1 MPGQV
6 RTMNNAVQPKSSADI
21 DHFIDITAELCPLT
35 FVKTKLLIER
45 MRPGEVAE
53 VRLKGQEPLENVPR
67 SIRDHGHSVLDMV
80 PEDATQTPFGVHRLT
95 LRKN

>member
-1 MPGQV
+1 
-6 RTMNNAVQPKSSADI
+6 MNTAVKSKSAADV
-21 DHFIDITAELCPLT
+21 DYFIDITAEVCPLT

-67 SIRDHGHSVLDMV
+67 DKAKKRALLAERAMGEMAVFVRAIEAG
-80 PEDATQTPFGVHRLT
+80 
-95 LRKN
+95 

>member
-1 MPGQV
+1 
-6 RTMNNAVQPKSSADI
+6 MNTAVKSKSAADV
-21 DHFIDITAELCPLT
+21 DYFIDITAEVCPLT

-67 SIRDHGHSVLDMV
+67 SIRDHGHSVLGMA
-80 PEDATQTPFGVHRLT
+80 PEDEAQGPFGVHRLL
-95 LRKN
+95 LRKK

>member
-1 MPGQV
+1 
-6 RTMNNAVQPKSSADI
+6 MNTAVKSKSAADV
-21 DHFIDITAELCPLT
+21 DYFIDITAEVCPLT

-67 SIRDHGHSVLDMV
+67 SIRDHGHSVLGIELES
-80 PEDATQTPFGVHRLT
+80 PAGGAFGVHRIR

>member
-1 MPGQV
+1 
-6 RTMNNAVQPKSSADI
+6 MNTVALSKSAADA
-21 DHFIDITAELCPLT
+21 DYFIDITAEVCPLT

-67 SIRDHGHSVLDMV
+67 SIRDHGHVVLAIT
-80 PEDATQTPFGVHRLT
+80 PEDAAQGPFGIHRLV
-95 LRKN
+95 LRKK

>member
-1 MPGQV
+1 
-6 RTMNNAVQPKSSADI
+6 MNTAAKSKSATDV
-21 DHFIDITAELCPLT
+21 DYFIDITAEVCPLT

-67 SIRDHGHSVLDMV
+67 SIRDHGHSVLGMA
-80 PEDATQTPFGVHRLT
+80 PEDGAQGPFGVHRLL
-95 LRKN
+95 LRKK

>member
-1 MPGQV
+1 
-6 RTMNNAVQPKSSADI
+6 MNTAAKSKSAADI
-21 DHFIDITAELCPLT
+21 DHCIDITAEVCPLT

-67 SIRDHGHSVLDMV
+67 SIRDHGHSVLSLE
-80 PEDATQTPFGVHRLT
+80 PENAGDGPFGVHRL
-95 LRKN
+95 LLQKK